1 MDFKELVTSIDELGY
16 QIIMQT
22 IPSDK
27 VIVIINGKSPIAHL
41 LQDKV
46 NEYYTGYEA
55 FNELSEEEHH
65 ELTNLLSTFANTPV
79 NVR

>member
-1 MDFKELVTSIDELGY
+1 MDLNELVQSIDELGY

-27 VIVIINGKSPIAHL
+27 VIVIIDGKSPIAHL

-55 FNELSEEEHH
+55 FGALSEEKQD
-65 ELTNLLSTFANTPV
+65 ELTKLLSTFANTPV
-79 NVR
+79 EVR